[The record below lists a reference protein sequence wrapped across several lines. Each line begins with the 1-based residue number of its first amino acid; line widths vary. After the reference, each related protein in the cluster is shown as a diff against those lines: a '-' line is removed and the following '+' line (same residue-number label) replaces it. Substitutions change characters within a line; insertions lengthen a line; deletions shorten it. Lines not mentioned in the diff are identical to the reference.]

1 MALNLRKWGLLFH
14 PLPKDHKIY
23 TGVKSRML
31 SKNSL
36 VMQRDLEVIWHP
48 CTQMK
53 DHERLPLIP
62 IQSAKG
68 VYLYD
73 FDGNSYIDAVSSWWV
88 NLFGHANE
96 RINCKIKAQLER
108 LEHVLL
114 AGFTHEPA
122 VDLAHKL
129 VGITPDTLEKVFYVD
144 NGSSAV
150 EAALKMSYHYHLNR
164 GKSRPLFI
172 SLSNSY
178 HGETIGALSV
188 GDVALYKE
196 TYKPLLIE
204 CLQVPVPK
212 DQSVEAANKALE
224 ALEKVLIEEGEEVS
238 ALILEPLI
246 QGAGGMHMY
255 HPHYLVGA
263 RELTKKHDIH
273 LIADEIMTGFGRT
286 GKMFACEHAN
296 ISPDFM
302 TLSKGL
308 TGGYLALSVVM
319 TTNDVYNA
327 FYCDYNEYKAFLHS
341 HSYTGNPLACSAAL
355 ATLEIFEQNDILGEN
370 EKKRLYIKEKLE
382 KFSLLPNV
390 KEIRQQGMV
399 TAIELKGYT
408 PQERIGIRIYE
419 YALSQGV
426 LLRPLGHI
434 IYFMPPY
441 IITYEEIDKMVEV
454 AYEGIRRLVESE
466 E

>member
-1 MALNLRKWGLLFH
+1 
-14 PLPKDHKIY
+14 
-23 TGVKSRML
+23 ML
-31 SKNSL
+31 DKNSEM
-36 VMQRDLEVIWHP
+36 MQRDLEVIWHP

-53 DHERLPLIP
+53 DHETLPLIP
-62 IQSAKG
+62 IKSGKG

-73 FDGNSYIDAVSSWWV
+73 FEGNSYIDAVSSWWV

-96 RINCKIKAQLER
+96 SINAKIKLQLDT

-122 VDLAHKL
+122 VELAHKL
-129 VGITPDTLEKVFYVD
+129 VKITPKTLKKVFYVD

-150 EAALKMSYHYHLNR
+150 EAALKMSYHYHLNL
-164 GKSRPLFI
+164 GKSKALFL
-172 SLSNSY
+172 SLTNSY

-196 TYKPLLIE
+196 TYAPLLIANM
-204 CLQVPVPK
+204 QVPVPK
-212 DQSVEAANKALE
+212 DQSETAANEALAALE
-224 ALEKVLIEEGEEVS
+224 EVLKERSDEI
-238 ALILEPLI
+238 AAFILEPLI

-255 HPHYLVGA
+255 HPAYLVGA
-263 RELTKKHDIH
+263 RVLTKRYDVH
-273 LIADEIMTGFGRT
+273 LITDEIMTGFGRT

-308 TGGYLALSVVM
+308 TGGYLPLSVVM
-319 TTNDVYNA
+319 TTEDVYNA

-355 ATLEIFEQNDILGEN
+355 ATLEIFEQNDILGDN
-370 EKKRLYIKEKLE
+370 EKKRVYIQENLE
-382 KFSLLPNV
+382 KFLALPNV
-390 KEIRQQGMV
+390 KEVRQQGMV
-399 TAIELKGYT
+399 TAIELKGYDVK
-408 PQERIGIRIYE
+408 ERIGLRIYE
-419 YALSQGV
+419 YALSRGV
-426 LLRPLGHI
+426 LLRPLGHV

-441 IITYEEIDKMVEV
+441 TITYEEIDKMIEV
-454 AYEGIRRLVESE
+454 AYEGIQKLKIKN
-466 E
+466 

>member
-1 MALNLRKWGLLFH
+1 MIDNN
-14 PLPKDHKIY
+14 
-23 TGVKSRML
+23 TM
-31 SKNSL
+31 
-36 VMQRDLEVIWHP
+36 MQRDLEVIWHP

-53 DHERLPLIP
+53 DHETLPLIP
-62 IQSAKG
+62 IRSGKG

-73 FDGNSYIDAVSSWWV
+73 FDGNRYIDAVSSWWV
-88 NLFGHANE
+88 NLFGHANPFINA
-96 RINCKIKAQLER
+96 RIKTQVDT

-122 VDLAHKL
+122 VELAHRL
-129 VGITPDTLEKVFYVD
+129 VDITPEMLKKVFYVD

-150 EAALKMSYHYHLNR
+150 EAALKMSYHYHLNK
-164 GKSRPLFI
+164 GKHKALFL
-172 SLSNSY
+172 SLTNSY

-196 TYKPLLIE
+196 TYAPLLIANT
-204 CLQVPVPK
+204 QVPVPG
-212 DQSVEAANKALE
+212 DQTIEAAQEALNTLQEVLE
-224 ALEKVLIEEGEEVS
+224 AKADEIA

-255 HPHYLVGA
+255 HAEYLSGA
-263 RELTKKHDIH
+263 RALTQKYDVH

-286 GKMFACEHAN
+286 GKMFACEHAD

-308 TGGYLALSVVM
+308 TGGYLPLSVVM
-319 TTNDVYNA
+319 TTEEVYSA

-355 ATLEIFEQNDILGEN
+355 ATLDLFSQNDVLAEN
-370 EKKRLYIKEKLE
+370 EKKSHYIKEKL
-382 KFSLLPNV
+382 KRFSSLKNV
-390 KEIRQQGMV
+390 KEVRQQGMV
-399 TAIELKGYT
+399 AAVELQGYDAK
-408 PQERIGIRIYE
+408 ERIGLKIYT
-419 YALSQGV
+419 YGLKQGV
-426 LLRPLGHI
+426 LLRPLGNV

-441 IITYEEIDKMVEV
+441 IISNEEIDRMMDV
-454 AYEGIRRLVESE
+454 AYAGIEKLKMRDEKWEGAF
-466 E
+466 

>member
-1 MALNLRKWGLLFH
+1 
-14 PLPKDHKIY
+14 
-23 TGVKSRML
+23 ML
-31 SKNSL
+31 GKNNKM
-36 VMQRDLEVIWHP
+36 MQRDLEVIWHP

-53 DHERLPLIP
+53 DHETLPLVP
-62 IQSAKG
+62 IKSGKG

-73 FDGNSYIDAVSSWWV
+73 FEGNSYIDAVSSWWV

-96 RINCKIKAQLER
+96 TINNKIKAQLDT

-122 VDLAHKL
+122 VELAHKL
-129 VGITPDTLEKVFYVD
+129 VNITPKALAKVFYVD

-150 EAALKMSYHYHLNR
+150 EASLKMSYHYHLNR
-164 GKSRPLFI
+164 GKRKPLFL
-172 SLSNSY
+172 SLTNSY

-196 TYKPLLIE
+196 TYEPLLIANM
-204 CLQVPVPK
+204 QVPVPI
-212 DQSVEAANKALE
+212 DQSEKAAHDALV
-224 ALEKVLIEEGEEVS
+224 ALEKVLQEKAHEVA

-255 HPHYLVGA
+255 HPAYLTGA
-263 RELTKKHDIH
+263 RALTKKYDVH

-286 GKMFACEHAN
+286 GKMFACEHAD

-308 TGGYLALSVVM
+308 TGGYLPLSVVM
-319 TTNDVYNA
+319 TTDEVYNA
-327 FYCDYNEYKAFLHS
+327 FYCDYNEHKAFLHS

-370 EKKRLYIKEKLE
+370 EKKRIYIKEKLE
-382 KFSLLPNV
+382 KFSDLSNV

-399 TAIELKGYT
+399 TAVELKGYE
-408 PQERIGIRIYE
+408 PQERIGLRIYT
-419 YALSQGV
+419 YALTQGV

-441 IITYEEIDKMVEV
+441 TITYEEIDKMIEV
-454 AYEGIRRLVESE
+454 AYEGIRKLEIRD
-466 E
+466 